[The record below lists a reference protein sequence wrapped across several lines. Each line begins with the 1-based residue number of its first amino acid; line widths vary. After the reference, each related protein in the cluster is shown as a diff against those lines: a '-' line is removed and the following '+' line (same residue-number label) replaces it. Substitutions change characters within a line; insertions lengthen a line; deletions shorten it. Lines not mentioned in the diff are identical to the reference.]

1 MKEILFAT
9 SNKGKAIEVEKILKE
24 YGIKVKTLLDY
35 DGVEEVEE
43 TGDTFLENAMLKAKY
58 YYEKYLIPVLA
69 DDSGLCVK
77 VLNNAPGVYSARYSG
92 VSDPLYKDEA
102 NMNKLLNE
110 LKDYKNPTAFFET
123 SLVYYS
129 EEHIINVKGR
139 LEGHIIK
146 EKRGSNGFGYDPI
159 FVPDGYDQTLA
170 ELSVEMKNK
179 ISHRSKALMNLK
191 QYFGEIFR

>member
-1 MKEILFAT
+1 MSTIVAISTAPAIGGIGIIRISGEKSFEILSKIFVQK
-9 SNKGKAIEVEKILKE
+9 NHQKIEEISAE
-24 YGIKVKTLLDY
+24 
-35 DGVEEVEE
+35 
-43 TGDTFLENAMLKAKY
+43 
-58 YYEKYLIPVLA
+58 
-69 DDSGLCVK
+69 
-77 VLNNAPGVYSARYSG
+77 LNNSNLSQEQKETTLNV
-92 VSDPLYKDEA
+92 
-102 NMNKLLNE
+102 LNE
-110 LKDYKNPTAFFET
+110 LKDYKHPTAFFET

-129 EEHIINVKGR
+129 KEHIINVKGR